1 MRKQTKDYDDKCLEW
16 MLFIDACSMSLE
28 FIYKYDKLENFK
40 IKREHVA
47 ITQQDMFMLENQL
60 AYKLLKVD
68 ELELH
73 T

>member
-16 MLFIDACSMSLE
+16 MLFVDVCSMSLE
-28 FIYKYDKLENFK
+28 FKYKYDKLEHFK

-47 ITQQDMFMLENQL
+47 FTQQDMFMLENQL